1 MVKSRFVHRIRRSRD
16 YTVGLG
22 GSGGAIQ
29 QYVYGQNHPG
39 LLDGCDPPVLVP
51 GHGHADDPRR

>member
-1 MVKSRFVHRIRRSRD
+1 MTKERFVERYGVPR
-16 YTVGLG
+16 YTVGVG

-39 LLDGCDPPVLVP
+39 LLDAAIAVSSPT
-51 GHGHADDPRR
+51 RT